1 MSGKNVFSEN
11 KEDFRFYC
19 IFYMTRTRTKCK
31 RNNIFTWHKLLL
43 ISAYSSFGILCFMS
57 SGADVLTSDGATW
70 RSKWER
76 MQNKYD
82 FKLLIIY
89 IYIYKRPHIKL
100 NFTSTLLRRSEID
113 VVLLKMRVRIVGEL
127 VLTSTSIFS
136 SLVASRRFD
145 GIFKPKSRK
154 LLEYEPAR

>member
-1 MSGKNVFSEN
+1 
-11 KEDFRFYC
+11 
-19 IFYMTRTRTKCK
+19 
-31 RNNIFTWHKLLL
+31 
-43 ISAYSSFGILCFMS
+43 MS

-89 IYIYKRPHIKL
+89 IYKRPYKKL
-100 NFTSTLLRRSEID
+100 NFTCTLLRRSEID